1 MRNNRGRRFDAEPKL
16 NIKKVIATILAII
29 VLVMVIASIIMIIRK
44 KSNQQVVNDGVT
56 KYFSAYIDSKWS
68 VINSKGEQLTDI
80 VYDEM
85 LIIPDEAKNIFIA
98 TYDVD
103 YTNGTFKTKAIN
115 EKNEQLFSQYNNVA
129 AVVNYKSLDDVWYD
143 NEVLTFEKD
152 GKYGLIDFA
161 GKQVLPPEYEN
172 ITALQGITKTVVIK
186 KDGKYGL
193 FNSVSK
199 TKFLD
204 ENYISIEAFGDTY
217 NEGYITTDVNGKI
230 GLVGSEGKVILEN
243 KYDGIDKV
251 SGSDMYVVLEGGRKE
266 LISKDGT
273 VILNAG
279 FEEITS
285 IDGEYLL
292 IKNIGKY
299 GVIDKSGT
307 VIIDAAFDSMK
318 SCFSGHYIVSTAG
331 KYGVIDL
338 AKNIKVEV
346 KYNNIEYRSDIAS
359 LVCEN
364 DDFTTDVY
372 TRDLKL
378 VFTGTISQANADK
391 GYIRA
396 RVGDEYKYYN
406 LQYQEISNRDALKG
420 NTLFLVKENG
430 KEGYVNSNNE
440 KVVECIYDDA
450 REQNEFGFAAVN
462 KDGKWGALQSN
473 GAVLL
478 EPSVVLDNSI
488 NIDFIGT
495 WHLNEN
501 VELNTYTK

>member
-16 NIKKVIATILAII
+16 NIKKVIATILAFV
-29 VLVMVIASIIMIIRK
+29 VLVMVIASIIMIINK
-44 KSNQQVVNDGVT
+44 KNKQQILNPGVT
-56 KYFSAYIDSKWS
+56 KYFSAYVDSKWS
-68 VINSKGEQLTDI
+68 VINSRGEQLTNI

-85 LIIPDEAKNIFIA
+85 LIIPDETKSIFIA

-103 YTNGTFKTKAIN
+103 YTNGSFKTKAIN
-115 EKNEQLFSQYNNVA
+115 EKNEQLFSEYNNVA
-129 AVVNYKSLDDVWYD
+129 AIVNYTSLDDVWYD
-143 NEVLTFEKD
+143 TEVLTFEKD
-152 GKYGLIDFA
+152 GKYGLIDFS
-161 GKQVLPPEYEN
+161 GKQVLPAEYEE

-204 ENYISIEAFGDTY
+204 ENYTSISAFGDTY
-217 NEGYITTDVNGKI
+217 NAGYIITDTNSKL
-230 GLVGSEGKVILEN
+230 GLVSSEGKIILEN

-251 SGSDMYVVLEGGRKE
+251 SGSDMYVVSEGGKKE
-266 LISKDGT
+266 LITKDGT
-273 VILNAG
+273 VVLNAG

-285 IDGEYLL
+285 IDGDYLL

-299 GVIDKSGT
+299 GVIDKAGT
-307 VIIDAAFDSMK
+307 VIIDTAFDSMK
-318 SCFSGHYIVSTAG
+318 SCFSGMYIVSTAG

-338 AKNIKVEV
+338 AKNIRVEI
-346 KYNNIEYRSDIAS
+346 KYTNIEYRSDIAS

-364 DDFTTDVY
+364 EDFTTDVY
-372 TRDLKL
+372 TRDLNL
-378 VFTGTISQANADK
+378 VFTGTIAKADAEK

-406 LQYQEISNRDALKG
+406 LQYQEISNIEALKN

-430 KEGYVNSNNE
+430 KYGYVNNKNE

-462 KDGKWGALQSN
+462 KDGKWGVLQSN

-478 EPSVVLDNSI
+478 EPSVVLDNNI
-488 NIDFIGT
+488 HIDFIGQ

-501 VELNTYTK
+501 GELNTYTK

>member
-143 NEVLTFEKD
+143 NEVLTFE
-152 GKYGLIDFA
+152 
-161 GKQVLPPEYEN
+161 
-172 ITALQGITKTVVIK
+172 

-430 KEGYVNSNNE
+430 KYGYVNSNNE